1 VGYCVGEEYWCG
13 SRALV
18 RKDCIACKKNK
29 KRTMLWYLMLQLCL
43 GRPDSFARGV
53 IPYEHLLTY
62 AKFVGAI
69 AVVFYISESNRGWSR
84 QTCRKIVH
92 VGVGVVWY
100 ALGEQI
106 HPMLIA
112 TIAAGWYTF
121 IFPTSHITRD
131 RAVIDA
137 EVLAYCFTL
146 VAISYITRDSALL
159 RYPSLVSA
167 VADPM
172 GYIIGNLT
180 PSRFRVVWYETT
192 QTQKTVTGTA
202 AVAIVTA
209 CIFHFIGTH
218 SIGVSVAYGLVI
230 GAIEALAGASDNICI
245 GVANV
250 LVIACMK

>member
-1 VGYCVGEEYWCG
+1 VRFA
-13 SRALV
+13 RALV

-62 AKFVGAI
+62 AKYMAASI
-69 AVVFYISESNRGWSR
+69 VVFYISESNVGWSR
-84 QTCRKIVH
+84 QTGRKIAH
-92 VGVGVVWY
+92 VGIGVVWY
-100 ALGEQI
+100 TLGEHI
-106 HPMLIA
+106 HPMYIMA
-112 TIAAGWYTF
+112 STVWWYIF
-121 IFPTSHITRD
+121 IFPKSRVTRD

-137 EVLAYCFTL
+137 EILAYGFTL

-159 RYPSLVSA
+159 RYPYLVSA

-172 GYIIGNLT
+172 GCIIGNLT